1 MATEIAVVQPTPME
15 LLQSALSSGATP
27 EVMRELV
34 ALQQSAE
41 RFSWER
47 EERQSKIDF
56 DDALNRCQ
64 QSIGRIAPNVNRTDT
79 HSWGADYTQLDRTV
93 RPIYTGEG
101 FSICFSEIAPLHAG
115 KVRIK
120 AELSR
125 SGISKEYFREITPS
139 TTGPKGN
146 AMATATDADAIAG
159 SRAKR
164 YLVLDIF
171 NIAIGI
177 DQEEKE
183 GVEDAGLCE
192 EDRNKILNSV
202 VTAKSM
208 ADLKSAY
215 LLSTDTAEKAKDATL
230 VDLILKAKNERAK
243 SILADERRAN
253 HAKAD

>member
-15 LLQSALSSGATP
+15 LLQSALSSGVTP

-64 QSIGRIAPNVNRTDT
+64 QSIGRIAPNVKRNDT
-79 HSWGADYTQLDRTV
+79 NSWWADYTQLDRTV
-93 RPIYTGEG
+93 RPIYTAEG
-101 FSICFSEIAPLHAG
+101 FSICYSETAPIHEG

-139 TTGPKGN
+139 TTGPKGG

-164 YLVLDIF
+164 YLILDIF
-171 NIAIGI
+171 NISMGI
-177 DQEEKE
+177 DQEEKS
-183 GVEDAGLCE
+183 GIPED
-192 EDRNKILNSV
+192 DRANLV
-202 VTAKSM
+202 
-208 ADLKSAY
+208 
-215 LLSTDTAEKAKDATL
+215 AEIRKAKTPEIARSVYMAGMKTATAAKD
-230 VDLILKAKNERAK
+230 VTLIGLLTVAMDEHKQK
-243 SILADERRAN
+243 LAEGKD
-253 HAKAD
+253 AKAS